1 MPSPGIELGSSRLPV
16 SAILDFRFGLVLAR
30 FDLGPRNKVP
40 KVNPVA
46 RDKVWKRRET
56 RKKKKI
62 MEPTRLELGSSRMPV
77 SAILDVRFGLVLGVF
92 DLGPRNKIPKVSS

>member
-40 KVNPVA
+40 RTIPLAKN
-46 RDKVWKRRET
+46 KVWKKKGMYSLGLERVEGS
-56 RKKKKI
+56 RK
-62 MEPTRLELGSSRMPV
+62 RVYCSV
-77 SAILDVRFGLVLGVF
+77 SENRVF
-92 DLGPRNKIPKVSS
+92 VF